1 MRRLGRFLSAVMWA
15 MGAWGCGHGGSGAR
29 ARTPA
34 PAPVA
39 PANAPPVATASS
51 HEEVASQILTAL
63 GDHDF
68 DAVEREFDENMRRD
82 VPKEKLSR
90 VWSGTVATHGELV
103 SWRLVNREDMNDY
116 EQLLYELKLENGN
129 LEALVMFG
137 HQGSKAAGLY
147 IRSSANR

>member
-1 MRRLGRFLSAVMWA
+1 MWVT
-15 MGAWGCGHGGSGAR
+15 GAWGCGRGGSGPRVA
-29 ARTPA
+29 TPA
-34 PAPVA
+34 AVPVA
-39 PANAPPVATASS
+39 PASPAPPVVTASS

-68 DAVEREFDENMRRD
+68 DAVERAFDENMQRD

-103 SWRLVNREDMNDY
+103 SWRLVNREAVNDY

-137 HQGSKAAGLY
+137 HEASKAAGLY
-147 IRSSANR
+147 IRSIANR